1 MVFDSFCMSEVT
13 LKDNFVSVPQKKESF
28 LKFLIRLIYLNKIY
42 SHLVLK
48 MEEQKS
54 RIKKVEV
61 NVSVG
66 QDFLC
71 WKKSRLV
78 EKELDCLVQDSCEK
92 NLSGETVRKDNLNIW
107 HDWLV
112 PNSKETVRDFTGDH
126 KEVRCFYVIC
136 FHWHKE
142 MIGNKESGS

>member
-1 MVFDSFCMSEVT
+1 MSEVT

-71 WKKSRLV
+71 
-78 EKELDCLVQDSCEK
+78 
-92 NLSGETVRKDNLNIW
+92 
-107 HDWLV
+107 
-112 PNSKETVRDFTGDH
+112 
-126 KEVRCFYVIC
+126 
-136 FHWHKE
+136 
-142 MIGNKESGS
+142 

>member
-71 WKKSRLV
+71 
-78 EKELDCLVQDSCEK
+78 
-92 NLSGETVRKDNLNIW
+92 
-107 HDWLV
+107 
-112 PNSKETVRDFTGDH
+112 
-126 KEVRCFYVIC
+126 
-136 FHWHKE
+136 
-142 MIGNKESGS
+142 